1 MIKINLLPFRAAKK
15 LENIRMQLSIYILS
29 VILVVAV
36 LGLSFISLNREV
48 NDLRAKNVRLR
59 KELASYSEM
68 LNKIAAL
75 KKKRKDLQGKLSVI
89 QRLEASKA
97 GPVQL
102 FDEIAMAVPQGRLFL
117 KSLNESKDRVNM
129 SGVAKDYDTVALFMT
144 RLEKTNKIQTVNLGS
159 TSKSVQ
165 EGQTVS
171 NFNLICMKK
180 LAGDKT
186 TKKRRGRR
194 RHR

>member
-36 LGLSFISLNREV
+36 LGLSFMSLNREV

-180 LAGDKT
+180 VAGDKT

>member
-36 LGLSFISLNREV
+36 LGLSFMSLNREV

>member
-144 RLEKTNKIQTVNLGS
+144 RIEKTNKIQTVNLGS

-180 LAGDKT
+180 VAGDKT

>member
-180 LAGDKT
+180 VAGDKT